1 MFRSVRPGTQRPSGL
16 CFSVRSAETKTKNMA
31 TVTRHH
37 PQPQLE
43 KAAEDAARR
52 SPNYLSDGRPKFTPY
67 EIHCGQIPAYRF
79 RGNLKTELAAGRITR
94 EQAVHLLEDMLMIRE
109 LEEMIVK
116 LRSGAYEPIRDFNYR
131 GPTHVSVGQ
140 EGTAAGACSIL
151 RLEDKITST
160 HRGHGES
167 LAKGT
172 VAIRSLNE
180 EQLKGRLVEQGWPG
194 AIPARREELLE
205 AALEQHVY
213 RMICELFG
221 KEDGYCKG
229 RGGSMHIADFSVGH
243 LGANAI
249 VGGGVPIAAGA
260 AIGLRYLKKDAVV
273 CCFAGD
279 GAYANGVVLEAM
291 NFAAQAQF
299 TNHLAG
305 DHRFGVPLI
314 FLIINNHY
322 GMTHR
327 TDDEVMG
334 VSRIARRAAGFAD
347 NNLHAEIVNGMDP
360 LAVRDAVWR
369 ARELCRAGK
378 GPVLLDCDTYRYWGH
393 SLSDPRNEYRTKEE
407 EAAWKSVDPIET
419 FKAQILENGVL
430 SEQDLAA
437 LETAVRDRNAR
448 AARRA
453 AAAADPQPQDVIK
466 YLYTDTK
473 CETVPEEFARVEI
486 FQPLPEIKRV
496 NGEITYKDAIR
507 EALIEEM
514 KRDRRVL
521 FYGEDVADYGGAFK
535 VTKGLLESFGRR
547 RVFNTPISEA
557 CICGTGVGLAMIGL
571 RPVMELMYFD
581 FALMSSDQISNQ
593 AAKWHYMSGAQAEV
607 PLVLRVSAGAGKGY
621 GGQHSQTLESI
632 FCHIPGLYV
641 VYPATPYDAKGL
653 LKSAIR
659 DNNPVMFIESQ
670 GLYGL
675 KGPVPETEYLLPLG
689 VADVKR
695 EGSDLTFVTWG
706 PLVHDCLKAAEKLQA
721 ENQVSAEVI
730 DLRSL
735 VPLDLETVLRSVQ
748 KTGRCVVASQA
759 IHIGSYTG
767 EIAST
772 ISDAVFDYL
781 DAPVKRVG
789 ARNGIAPQSHILEAA
804 FLPNVNDLLAAARS
818 IL

>member
-1 MFRSVRPGTQRPSGL
+1 
-16 CFSVRSAETKTKNMA
+16 MA
-31 TVTRHH
+31 TATLDK
-37 PQPQLE
+37 PKKQTE
-43 KAAEDAARR
+43 KTAEKSERL
-52 SPNYLSDGRPKFTPY
+52 SPNYLSDMRPKFTPY
-67 EIHCGQIPAYRF
+67 EIDCGKIPAYRYK
-79 RGNLKTELAAGRITR
+79 GNLKEELAAKKITKA
-94 EQAVHLLEDMLMIRE
+94 EAVNLLEDMLMIRE

-140 EGTAAGACSIL
+140 EGTAAGACSVLHL
-151 RLEDKITST
+151 RDKITST

-172 VAIRSLNE
+172 VAIREMSD
-180 EQLKGRLVEQGWPG
+180 EQLKGRVPH
-194 AIPARREELLE
+194 INSNKHEELLE

-229 RGGSMHIADFSVGH
+229 RGGSMHIADFTVGH
-243 LGANAI
+243 LGSNAI
-249 VGGGVPIAAGA
+249 VGGGTPIATGA
-260 AIGLRYLKKDAVV
+260 AIGLRYQRKDAVV

-279 GAYANGVVLEAM
+279 GAYANGVVLESM
-291 NFAAQAQF
+291 NFATQMQF
-299 TNHLAG
+299 SNHLAE
-305 DHRFGVPLI
+305 HKFGLPMI

-347 NNLHAEIVNGMDP
+347 NNMHAEIVNGMDP
-360 LAVRDAVWR
+360 LAVRDAVNR
-369 ARELCRAGK
+369 ATEICRAGK

-407 EAAWKSVDPIET
+407 EAAWKSVDPVET
-419 FKAQILENGVL
+419 FKAQMLEANVV
-430 SEQDLAA
+430 SEKELAS
-437 LETAVRDRNAR
+437 LEAAVRDRNAR
-448 AARRA
+448 AAKRA
-453 AAAADPQPQDVIK
+453 ATAADPVAEDVIK
-466 YLYTDTK
+466 YMYTDTK
-473 CETVPEEFARVEI
+473 SETVPAEFAKVEVI
-486 FQPLPEIKRV
+486 APLPEIKRV

-514 KRDRRVL
+514 KRDKRVL

-535 VTKGLLESFGRR
+535 ATKGLLESFGRD

-557 CICGTGVGLAMIGL
+557 CICGTGIGLAMIGL
-571 RPVMELMYFD
+571 RPVMELMYYD

-593 AAKWHYMSGAQAEV
+593 AAKWHYMSGAQTEV
-607 PLVLRVSAGAGKGY
+607 PMVLRVSAGAGKGY
-621 GGQHSQTLESI
+621 GGQHSQTLESM

-641 VYPATPYDAKGL
+641 VYPATPYDAKGM

-659 DNNPVMFIESQ
+659 DNNPIMFIESQ
-670 GLYGL
+670 GLYGM
-675 KGPVPETEYLLPLG
+675 KGVVPENEYLVPLG
-689 VADVKR
+689 VAEVKR
-695 EGSDLTFVTWG
+695 EGSDITFVTWG
-706 PLVHDCLKAAEKLQA
+706 PLVHDCLKAADKLKTDKG
-721 ENQVSAEVI
+721 VSAEVI

-735 VPLDLETVLRSVQ
+735 VPLDIETVLRSVQ

-772 ISDAVFDYL
+772 ISDAIFDYL

-789 ARNGIAPQSHILEAA
+789 AKNGIAPQSHILEAA
-804 FLPNVNDLLAAARS
+804 FLPNVNDLVNAANE